1 MRLDRGR
8 VHFVG
13 IGGAGMSAIAKVLI
27 ERGRPVSG
35 SDIKASPTTE
45 ALAAI
50 GAEVHIGHHDTH
62 VDGATTV
69 VISAAIS
76 ERNPE
81 VTHARQLGLTVISR
95 GAALAALLDA
105 SEKRLIVAGTHGK
118 TTTTSMIVSILRAAE
133 MDPTYLVGGG
143 LNDSGTNARSGSGP
157 WAVAESDE
165 SDGSFL
171 LLEPTVG
178 VVTNV
183 ELDHVDRWSSMDE
196 LRAAFESFVARVPA
210 DGTVVLPADDDL
222 AAAAVGNVITFGT
235 DGEVRAEEVRASA
248 PGVSFDLLGCSEPAA
263 SIQLQ
268 APGLHNVDNALAAAA
283 AAIAVGI
290 DVPTIARG
298 LEAFGGV
305 QRRYERKGSRAGVT
319 VVDDYAH
326 HPTEI
331 SATLSAARGSEWQR
345 VIAVF
350 QPHRYSRTAALW
362 RQFGSAFA
370 DADRV
375 VVTDI
380 YGAGEE
386 PVPGVTGKLV
396 VDSVGEYQPGRPL
409 AYIPH
414 RRDLAAYVA
423 AAARPGDLVLTMGA
437 GDITTFATDL
447 FRLLGED
454 R

>member
-1 MRLDRGR
+1 MTFDRGP

-13 IGGAGMSAIAKVLI
+13 IGGAGMSAIAKVLV
-27 ERGRPVSG
+27 ERGIAVSG
-35 SDIKASPTTE
+35 SDIKASPITE
-45 ALAAI
+45 SLAAI
-50 GAEVHIGHHDTH
+50 GAEVHIGHGAAH
-62 VDGATTV
+62 VEDAATV

-76 ERNPE
+76 VNNPE
-81 VTHARQLGLTVISR
+81 VTRAGELGLTVMSR

-105 SEKRLIVAGTHGK
+105 SEKRLVVSGTHGK
-118 TTTTSMIVSILRAAE
+118 TTTTSMIVSILRTAD

-143 LNDSGTNARSGSGP
+143 LNDSGTNARSGTGP

-171 LLEPTVG
+171 LLNPTVG

-183 ELDHVDRWSSMDE
+183 ELDHVDHWASMDE
-196 LRAAFESFVARVPA
+196 LRDAFASFVARVPP
-210 DGTVVLPADDDL
+210 DGVAVLPVDDDL
-222 AAAAVGNVITFGT
+222 AAAAAAPITTFGV
-235 DGEVRAEEVRASA
+235 DGDVAAADVTASSSGA
-248 PGVSFDLLGCSEPAA
+248 AFRLLYKKDQA
-263 SIQLQ
+263 SVQLQ
-268 APGLHNVDNALAAAA
+268 VPGPHNVANALAAAA
-283 AAIAVGI
+283 AAIAVGV
-290 DVPTIARG
+290 DVPTVARG
-298 LEAFGGV
+298 LAAFGGV
-305 QRRYERKGSRAGVT
+305 QRRFESKGSRGGVT

-331 SATLSAARGSEWQR
+331 KATLSAARGDEWRR

-350 QPHRYSRTAALW
+350 QPHRYSRTAALS
-362 RQFGSAFA
+362 REFGSAFA

-375 VVTDI
+375 VVTDV

-396 VDSVGEYQPGRPL
+396 ADAVSEHQPGRPL

-414 RRDLAAYVA
+414 RRDLTAYVA
-423 AAARPGDLVLTMGA
+423 ATVQPGDLVLTMGA

-447 FRLLGED
+447 FARLGD
-454 R
+454 D